1 MKSLTK
7 TITVIA
13 PGKLNLFLN
22 ILGKRHD
29 GYHNIQTLF
38 QLIDIGDEISFE
50 VIKENEIVLSHDLV
64 GVRSEDNLIVKSAKL
79 LQTAANIKNG
89 CHINLK
95 KFLPIGAGLGGGSSD
110 AATTLLT
117 LNMLWG
123 CNLNTDNLAMLGG
136 SLGADIPVFI
146 HGQSAL
152 GEGIG
157 NKLIQFNIPKRWY
170 LIVTPPVTISTAQI
184 FSHPQLTRNSPPIKM
199 CALAKDQYLGQNPLK
214 NDCQALVEEMFVEVE
229 EVVRWAKGHGDPLL
243 TGSGSSVFC
252 SFQDRRQAEEILDKV
267 PSKWSAFVAEGIN
280 NSPVHYQLG
289 KLSIG
294 A

>member
-7 TITVIA
+7 TITVFA

-38 QLIDIGDEISFE
+38 QLLDIGDEISFE
-50 VIKENEIVLSHDLV
+50 VIKKNEIVLSHDLV
-64 GVRSEDNLIVKSAKL
+64 GVRSEDNLIVKSAEL
-79 LQTAANIKNG
+79 LQKAANIKNG

-95 KFLPIGAGLGGGSSD
+95 KLLPIGAGLGGGSSD

-117 LNMLWG
+117 LNVLWD
-123 CNLNTDNLAMLGG
+123 CNLNTDNLAILGG

-146 HGQSAL
+146 YGQSAL

-157 NKLIQFNIPKRWY
+157 NRLMQFNIPKRWY

-199 CALAKDQYLGQNPLK
+199 CALAKDQSFSQNPLK

-252 SFQDRRQAEEILDKV
+252 SFQDRRQAEEILEKV

-280 NSPVHYQLG
+280 KSPVHDQLG